1 MGRENNISWP
11 DKKVVCIIYNKLVI
25 YFTQLK
31 AKRSVFL
38 FFSCS
43 DHRWR
48 PVWITFFFFFF
59 FFFLISTKFPCFH
72 TTFSLDASRH
82 RYGFEIENGMQ
93 SEMLLLLLL
102 PTLSLIACLFLFV
115 GRIDVRLLGVYAH
128 THTHFTDTPFPAGRI
143 YHHHRTSFRELSWTM
158 ARVTLKTRH
167 WMRVSCSS
175 SRRKSTNGAWF
186 IRLDDIYT
194 LSPCD
199 FSRLGLSSLF
209 SFTRGEICLSLSAC
223 VYSFF
228 DSMLFIMLKRKE
240 EFGVIDVPYAQL
252 SQWTKGK

>member
-48 PVWITFFFFFF
+48 PIWITFFFFFF

-72 TTFSLDASRH
+72 RTFSLDASRH

-93 SEMLLLLLL
+93 SEMLLLLL

-128 THTHFTDTPFPAGRI
+128 THTSHWHAISCRENLPPPPHFFP
-143 YHHHRTSFRELSWTM
+143 W
-158 ARVTLKTRH
+158 
-167 WMRVSCSS
+167 
-175 SRRKSTNGAWF
+175 
-186 IRLDDIYT
+186 
-194 LSPCD
+194 
-199 FSRLGLSSLF
+199 
-209 SFTRGEICLSLSAC
+209 
-223 VYSFF
+223 
-228 DSMLFIMLKRKE
+228 
-240 EFGVIDVPYAQL
+240 AQL
-252 SQWTKGK
+252 DNGKSHIEDKTLDESLMQ